1 MSTKTGSTGAC
12 HLALADSTPRLLGPG
27 PLQLP
32 LPASDALLLAWLA
45 LEGPTSRERLAALL
59 WPEKDPPSARNALRQ
74 RLFRLRRLGG
84 HPIVTGTLVLALHD
98 EVGHDLHGADSI
110 LGTLRPRM
118 GRELGAWL
126 DAKRVQRQ
134 AGLRRALEA
143 RIDTLEAG
151 GEFAHALQLSH
162 ELLQAHPHSED
173 AHRRVI
179 RLHYL
184 RGDRGAALLAFDRC
198 EHMLKHE
205 VGTSPSLETLELLAA
220 IEQPEV
226 ADRAP
231 PRHGRLPLALLR
243 PPRLVGREG
252 AIAALRQAWA
262 AGSHALVLGVPGQG
276 RSRLLQ
282 WLAAHEPGFVLA
294 QLPGDAH
301 AQPLAATRH
310 VVQALWRCT
319 QGGAGDD
326 QARRVASLLDAPA
339 DGAGPGGHSDAARWA
354 GLLAELLEASGAAVL
369 AVDDAH
375 QADDAS
381 LALWQ
386 ALAGHAA
393 TRWCFSLRT
402 GAPGSTAHELASRL
416 LADGR
421 STVVPLHGLDEP
433 ALEQLLDSLG
443 LEGLQG
449 LAGPNGEPPAS
460 MLRRLAGGHPRL
472 TLETLRVAW
481 RNLDAPDAGSRWPE
495 PASFASRATAQLACL
510 SPLAL
515 ELARLAALAGPRFSV
530 ALAAAVLQRNPLA
543 LADAWTEAQQAQVLD
558 GAQPASLI
566 VLEALRSG
574 VPAALAEEL
583 RTRIAR
589 VAVDP

>member
-1 MSTKTGSTGAC
+1 MSRKTESTGAC
-12 HLALADSTPRLLGPG
+12 HLALADSTPHLLGPG
-27 PLQLP
+27 LAQLP
-32 LPASDALLLAWLA
+32 LPASDALMLAWLA
-45 LEGPTSRERLAALL
+45 LEGPTPRERLAALL
-59 WPEKDPPSARNALRQ
+59 WPDKDPASARNALRQ

-84 HPIVTGTLVLALHD
+84 HPVVTGSLVLALHA
-98 EVGHDLHGADSI
+98 EVGHDLMGASSI
-110 LGTLRPRM
+110 LGTLRPRL

-126 DAKRVQRQ
+126 DAQRLQRQ
-134 AGLRRALEA
+134 AGLWRALET
-143 RIDTLEAG
+143 RIDTLEASG
-151 GEFAHALQLSH
+151 DFAQALNLAQ
-162 ELLQAHPHSED
+162 ELLQAQPRSEA

-198 EHMLKHE
+198 EDVLKHE
-205 VGTSPSLETLELLAA
+205 VGASPSLETLELLAA
-220 IEQPEV
+220 IEQPDV
-226 ADRAP
+226 VDRTP

-262 AGSHALVLGVPGQG
+262 AGSHAFVLGVPGQG
-276 RSRLLQ
+276 RSRLLE

-294 QLPGDAH
+294 QLPGGAP
-301 AQPLAATRH
+301 AGPLAATRH
-310 VVQALWRCT
+310 VVQALWRRT
-319 QGGAGDD
+319 KRAADD
-326 QARRVASLLDAPA
+326 DLARRLAPLLGAHA
-339 DGAGPGGHSDAARWA
+339 DGAADHDDPARWA
-354 GLLAELLEASGAAVL
+354 GPLAELLEASGTRVL

-386 ALAGHAA
+386 ALAGHAP
-393 TRWCFSLRT
+393 TCWCFSLRT
-402 GAPGSTAHELASRL
+402 GAPGSTAHGFASRV
-416 LADGR
+416 LAAGR
-421 STVVPLHGLDEP
+421 STMVPLRGLDEP
-433 ALEQLLDSLG
+433 ALDELLDSLR

-449 LAGPNGEPPAS
+449 LAGPNGESPAS
-460 MLRRLAGGHPRL
+460 MLRRLAGGHPQL

-481 RNLDAPDAGSRWPE
+481 RNLDSPGAGSCWPE
-495 PASFASRATAQLACL
+495 AASFASRATAQLACL

-530 ALAAAVLQRNPLA
+530 ALAAVVLQLNPLA

-566 VLEALRSG
+566 VLEALRAG
-574 VPAALAEEL
+574 VPSALAEEL
-583 RTRIAR
+583 RTRIALAD
-589 VAVDP
+589 VGP